1 MLQFLDGVQ
10 LAGQKLK
17 AVVIGRL
24 LQVDHLHSGR
34 LALVSGLADAGK
46 RTAGNENLRF
56 RFGRKSKAVTC

>member
-46 RTAGNENLRF
+46 RTAG
-56 RFGRKSKAVTC
+56 K